1 MTGAAKAALVVITV
15 GGDIGCSQYSEGT
28 KMVCAMCVTRTWHG
42 SVMPSEIPDRCLY
55 LDGNDRPNDTVGSCL
70 YCVHLNIV
78 YMYSDHWCT
87 RDHAAPASAS
97 GVTLAAR

>member
-28 KMVCAMCVTRTWHG
+28 KMVCALCVTRTWHG

-78 YMYSDHWCT
+78 YKCT
-87 RDHAAPASAS
+87 CTVTT
-97 GVTLAAR
+97 GVHGIMQHQPLPVE

>member
-1 MTGAAKAALVVITV
+1 
-15 GGDIGCSQYSEGT
+15 
-28 KMVCAMCVTRTWHG
+28 
-42 SVMPSEIPDRCLY
+42 MPSEISDRSPY
-55 LDGNDRPNDTVGSCL
+55 LAGNDTNDTVGSCL

-87 RDHAAPASAS
+87 MDHAAPASAS